1 MKITIR
7 TLQEMK
13 TSGEKIAALTAYD
26 FLTARVLD
34 ESGIDVILVGDSAAN
49 VFAGYKTTLPLTMEE
64 MLYHTRSVARG
75 VKHALLVS
83 DMPFLSYQGSI
94 DEAVTNA
101 GRLLKDGAEGVK
113 LEGGRIISDCV
124 YRLSH
129 IGIPVMGHI
138 GLQPQSIHQAGGYHT
153 RGESEAERKILIE
166 DAIAL
171 EEAGAFSI
179 VLEKIAAD
187 AAAEISKSV
196 KIPTIGIGAGAG
208 CDGQIL
214 VTPDMLGMN
223 PEFHPKF
230 VRQYAELKDTMRNA
244 FARYI
249 ADIKNGSFPGSE
261 ESY

>member
-1 MKITIR
+1 MKTTVR

-13 TSGEKIAALTAYD
+13 SAGDKIAALTAYD

-34 ESGIDVILVGDSAAN
+34 ESGIDIILVGDSAAN
-49 VFAGYKTTLPLTMEE
+49 VFAGYRTTIPLTMEE

-75 VKHALLVS
+75 VSRALLIS
-83 DMPFLSYQGSI
+83 DMPFLSFQCSI
-94 DEAVTNA
+94 DSTVCNA

-113 LEGGRIISDCV
+113 LEGGRIVCDHV

-129 IGIPVMGHI
+129 VGIPVMGHI
-138 GLQPQSIHQAGGYHT
+138 GLQPQSIHQAGGYRT
-153 RGESEAERKILIE
+153 RGESEEERKLLVE
-166 DAIAL
+166 DALAL

-179 VLEKIAAD
+179 VLEKITAE
-187 AAAEISKSV
+187 AAAEITRAV
-196 KIPTIGIGAGAG
+196 KIPTIGIGAGVG

-223 PEFHPKF
+223 PEFNPKF
-230 VRQYAELKDTMRNA
+230 VRRYAALKSAMQDA
-244 FARYI
+244 FGRYI
-249 ADIKNGSFPGSE
+249 SDVKQGRFPGKD